1 MESKKINIMET
12 NSTKQKPESYLIWA
26 ILSTLLCCL
35 PLGIVSVLK
44 ANQVD
49 NLWLNG
55 RYDEA
60 VAASETA
67 KKWVII
73 TAVVGLASQVIST
86 IFFLVLAVFA

>member
-1 MESKKINIMET
+1 MET

-35 PLGIVSVLK
+35 PLGIVSILK

-49 NLWLNG
+49 SLWLNG

-60 VAASETA
+60 TAASETA

-73 TAVVGLASQVIST
+73 TAVVGLASQVISFI
-86 IFFLVLAVFA
+86 IFLILAAFA